1 MAEPT
6 PHCTVHLAREA
17 PIRCDR
23 CRKPY
28 CMDCLHRV
36 QGGMVCT
43 HCLEELERALDARG
57 LPARLRRL
65 PAVLLA
71 IAVVGAVV
79 WGGSAGVG
87 KLVGPAGSLASME
100 CAAEGL
106 GMGPALGGGAPAPT
120 VAHAA
125 TPAALA
131 SPVPAALAIRSWT
144 ISPTELVVHLHGAGF
159 VPNGLVCVTGD
170 LSGQGRDG
178 RSRRDSVGPFGVQ
191 ASAGGVF
198 SDTVDFGSAPGGYA
212 DGYTVN
218 VGAAAVA
225 GSPRG
230 GGSAGV
236 RAVVKGTTLTIS
248 GAAGS

>member
-106 GMGPALGGGAPAPT
+106 GMGPALQGGAPAPA
-120 VAHAA
+120 VAYASAPKSSRAA
-125 TPAALA
+125 AVLT
-131 SPVPAALAIRSWT
+131 IRSWAVGP
-144 ISPTELVVHLHGAGF
+144 SKLVLQLHGAGF
-159 VPNGLVCVTGD
+159 VPHGLVCVTGD

-178 RSRRDSVGPFGVQ
+178 QARRDTVGPFGMQ
-191 ASAGGVF
+191 AGADGAFNGSI
-198 SDTVDFGSAPGGYA
+198 DFGSAPGGYA
-212 DGYTVN
+212 DGYTVD
-218 VGAAAVA
+218 VSTSAGA
-225 GSPRG
+225 GSSPG
-230 GGSAGV
+230 GNSASV
-236 RAVVKGTTLTIS
+236 RAVVKGTTLTLNS
-248 GAAGS
+248 AAGS